1 MALTHILVG
10 VDFTPGSLGAAV
22 RAAEIAA
29 QHGAR
34 LTLVHAATV
43 PERPQVPESMQETAD
58 AYVAVLANRLA
69 GDRDRL
75 ATLRTELGAHGV
87 EVSQVLVDR
96 FADDALV
103 EAATELH
110 VDLIVTGTSEQSKLR
125 RWLLGSTTESVV
137 RSAPCSVL
145 VSRTGDPERGFQ
157 RVMVGTDYSPA
168 AELALERARDIAA
181 PGAEIDVVHCLHLA
195 FPAAQLDQLP
205 LGQDPRTLHAQ
216 LSADALG
223 RGHALVE
230 RLGRPGRVMRFT
242 VRDDTAR
249 HGLPDL
255 AEEKQCDLVV
265 VGSHGH
271 RGLRRAILGSTTEAV
286 VRHAPCSVLVVR

>member
-10 VDFTPGSLGAAV
+10 VDFTPGSLAAAV
-22 RAAEIAA
+22 RAAEVAA

-43 PERPQVPESMQETAD
+43 PERPAVPESMQATAD
-58 AYVAVLANRLA
+58 AYLDVLVDRLA

-75 ATLRTELGAHGV
+75 ATLRTELSAHGV

-125 RWLLGSTTESVV
+125 RWLLGSVAESVV
-137 RSAPCSVL
+137 RTAPCSVL
-145 VSRTGDPERGFQ
+145 VARSGDPDRGFQ
-157 RVMVGTDYSPA
+157 RVVVGTDFSPA
-168 AELALERARDIAA
+168 ADTALERAFDLAA
-181 PGAEIDVVHCLHLA
+181 PGATIDVVHCFHLA
-195 FPAAQLDQLP
+195 FPAAAPDQLP
-205 LGQDPRTLHAQ
+205 LGPDPRTLQGQ
-216 LSADALG
+216 LSADAVA
-223 RGHALVE
+223 RGEELIA
-230 RLGRPGRVMRFT
+230 RLARPGFT
-242 VRDDTAR
+242 TAFTLRDDTAR
-249 HGLPDL
+249 HGLCDL
-255 AEEKQCDLVV
+255 AEEQHADLII

-271 RGLRRAILGSTTEAV
+271 RGLRRALLGSTTEAV

>member
-1 MALTHILVG
+1 MALSHLLVG
-10 VDFTPGSLGAAV
+10 VDFTPGSLAAAV
-22 RAAEIAA
+22 RAAELAA

-34 LTLVHAATV
+34 LTLVHATTV
-43 PERPQVPESMQETAD
+43 PERPVVPESMQAAAD
-58 AYVAVLANRLA
+58 AYLDVLVRRLD

-75 ATLRTELGAHGV
+75 ATLRTELSAHGV

-125 RWLLGSTTESVV
+125 RWLLGSVTESVV
-137 RSAPCSVL
+137 RTAPCSVL
-145 VSRTGDPERGFQ
+145 VARTGDPERGFQ
-157 RVMVGTDYSPA
+157 RVVVGTDFSPPA
-168 AELALERARDIAA
+168 DVALERACDLAA
-181 PGAEIDVVHCLHLA
+181 PGAELDVVHCFHLA
-195 FPAAQLDQLP
+195 FPAAAPDQLP
-205 LGQDPRTLHAQ
+205 LGPDPRTLHGQ
-216 LSADALG
+216 LSADALA
-223 RGHALVE
+223 RGEALVA
-230 RLGRPGRVMRFT
+230 GIARPDLTVRFS

-249 HGLPDL
+249 HGLSDL
-255 AEEKQCDLVV
+255 AEEQHADLVV
-265 VGSHGH
+265 VVSHGH